1 MFSVSPYF
9 LTKLLAEVP
18 TYKFSKKHQY
28 FRWGRGL

>member
-18 TYKFSKKHQY
+18 TYKFPYIQL
-28 FRWGRGL
+28 RCL